1 MMTKNTMMTVQ
12 ELMQKKTENTKYIS
26 TIQIIHNMAD
36 NMNFPYTD
44 TLEMN
49 IDKEIMDNFS
59 HIFANDISRLG
70 LSYKAV
76 QASDDEYRCV
86 FYFKDEEIESR
97 RKQAYLKVDELIHE
111 IEKGQQ
117 KWVKDSED
125 KPFEV
130 DLEASHTLIPLLNS
144 IVKTYGF
151 VAIPNIERGI
161 TVLIPKRLGD
171 L

>member
-12 ELMQKKTENTKYIS
+12 ELMQEKTKNTNYLS
-26 TIQIIHNMAD
+26 TIQVIQNMAND
-36 NMNFPYTD
+36 VSFPYTD
-44 TLEMN
+44 SFELN
-49 IDKEIMDNFS
+49 IDRDIMEDFS
-59 HIFANDISRLG
+59 HIFDSDISRLG

-76 QASDDEYRCV
+76 QAYDGEYRCV

-97 RKQAYLKVDELIHE
+97 RKKAYFKADELIHE

-117 KWVKDSED
+117 KWVKDPEN

-130 DLEASHTLIPLLNS
+130 DLEASQTLIPLLNS

-151 VAIPNIERGI
+151 VAIPNVKRGI
-161 TVLIPKRLGD
+161 TIIIPKRTED
-171 L
+171 Q